1 MGKRVWFAVA
11 LLLPVGAALMVS
23 TDSQWI
29 GLVLSIGLW
38 ILLAAGFA
46 VRIIRSARPGS
57 TTRRAL
63 APAADAG
70 EDVQTILLGRP
81 PRTPVTY
88 GRDEPIVPT
97 LVDVDFHDPLNESA
111 WTISAPKRRDEHDH
125 PPSRGPEA
133 HDS

>member
-1 MGKRVWFAVA
+1 VGKRVWFAVA

-38 ILLAAGFA
+38 LLLILCFA
-46 VRIIRSARPGS
+46 IRIIRSAQTGS

-63 APAADAG
+63 APAADVG

-81 PRTPVTY
+81 PREPVTY
-88 GRDEPIVPT
+88 GQAEPIFPT
-97 LVDVDFHDPLNESA
+97 LVDVDFHDPLTESA
-111 WTISAPKRRDEHDH
+111 WTISPPKPRDEHDH
-125 PPSRGPEA
+125 PPSR
-133 HDS
+133 